1 MLLLRKHL
9 ENAKKTEKKIKS
21 TLGQNFAT
29 LFGSCGRIFAKRIYD
44 DGKA

>member
-9 ENAKKTEKKIKS
+9 ENAKNEKKIKS
-21 TLGQNFAT
+21 SLGQNFAT
-29 LFGSCGRIFAKRIYD
+29 LFGSCGRMFAKRIYD